1 LRRSA
6 CSPFRNSVEKK
17 PLSLPFRCLCGRLLF
32 FYQIPDKGSVEVV
45 CGKCGEKSAL
55 AVADGKPERVILAK

>member
-1 LRRSA
+1 
-6 CSPFRNSVEKK
+6 VEKK